1 MIAVIRMREDLP
13 KLPVKGEEFPV
24 HPWEATVGSVLVEE
38 IHLRRRPDGTE
49 IVQILGF
56 G

>member
-1 MIAVIRMREDLP
+1 MIEVKRKREDLP
-13 KLPVKGEEFPV
+13 KRPAKGEEFPV

-38 IHLRRRPDGTE
+38 FHLDRRPDGTE
-49 IVQILGF
+49 IVRILGF